1 MRSLTDSWHPSQAR
15 NRKMM
20 VGKYP
25 SIENLDSERWADNQQ
40 AAGNVFVC
48 LSYGILYQPV
58 KFAQAKLL

>member
-1 MRSLTDSWHPSQAR
+1 M
-15 NRKMM
+15 K